1 MGTCLSLATMP
12 TMLWLCAV
20 AASALGD
27 REQWNT
33 IVLLI
38 LIRDAL
44 RNCVLQQRQQ
54 YLVHEKEGRFPM
66 NSS

>member
-12 TMLWLCAV
+12 TMLWLCA
-20 AASALGD
+20 AAVSASGD

-33 IVLLI
+33 VVLLI

-44 RNCVLQQRQQ
+44 RNYVLQQRQQ
-54 YLVHEKEGRFPM
+54 YLVHKKEGGFPV
-66 NSS
+66 NSL